1 MSLTHFADVIN
12 DWETSVK
19 EIWNHVSWMTCIWM
33 LQVVILLNVLWN
45 WKQWNAV
52 LMFLTSQHWR
62 LEVFLLQNIIIIT
75 LWFSKMTPATIVPL
89 LSGSWELL
97 IWLHK
102 FKTNDHMKLYIKRSL
117 IHCYRTVNPVI
128 NVRAFNWYLED
139 KRKKRGS
146 LL

>member
-1 MSLTHFADVIN
+1 MRNFSWGNLKSRILN
-12 DWETSVK
+12 D
-19 EIWNHVSWMTCIWM
+19 IWM
-33 LQVVILLNVLWN
+33 LQAVILVVYFETENSEMQFSV
-45 WKQWNAV
+45 
-52 LMFLTSQHWR
+52 MFLTSQHWR
-62 LEVFLLQNIIIIT
+62 LEVFLLQSIIIIT
-75 LWFSKMTPATIVPL
+75 LWFCKMTPATIVPL

-102 FKTNDHMKLYIKRSL
+102 FKTNDHMKLSIKRSL

>member
-1 MSLTHFADVIN
+1 MSLTHFADVIH
-12 DWETSVK
+12 DWETSVE
-19 EIWNHVSWMTCIWM
+19 EIWNHVSWMTYEFWLYTLKLKIVKCSF
-33 LQVVILLNVLWN
+33 NVFN
-45 WKQWNAV
+45 
-52 LMFLTSQHWR
+52 LTG

-102 FKTNDHMKLYIKRSL
+102 FKTNDHMKLSIKRSL